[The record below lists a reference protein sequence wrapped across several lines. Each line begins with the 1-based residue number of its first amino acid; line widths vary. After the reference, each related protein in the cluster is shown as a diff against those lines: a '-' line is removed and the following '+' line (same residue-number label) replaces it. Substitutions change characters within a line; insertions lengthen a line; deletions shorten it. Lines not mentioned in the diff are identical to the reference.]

1 MPTSPLQA
9 YHPRWGWLCMF
20 LGLYPIAFALKFLPS
35 GDTTGYAPMWIMFL
49 CGLAF
54 VMAGTVILVKRHS
67 PINILLVTLIL
78 LMLGT
83 MGTGVSIFSPAEG
96 FVGSFTALDEA
107 QNVALARWMFG
118 IGAVWAFMMSGYG
131 IQQFLLSTIHPQ
143 ARPAKGNSPGPIPP
157 RPRSTSAKSAS
168 AKNVNAIPVRRRP
181 RPGLL
186 RKLLVPRS
194 SVRAQYMQRNNGK
207 PTSTPQR
214 SPKSHKRVRP
224 QANRAPLP
232 PRQR

>member
-1 MPTSPLQA
+1 
-9 YHPRWGWLCMF
+9 
-20 LGLYPIAFALKFLPS
+20 
-35 GDTTGYAPMWIMFL
+35 
-49 CGLAF
+49 
-54 VMAGTVILVKRHS
+54 MAGTVILVKRHS

-96 FVGSFTALDEA
+96 FVGSFTALDED

-143 ARPAKGNSPGPIPP
+143 AFQARPAKGNGNGSIPP
-157 RPRSTSAKSAS
+157 RPRNARLKSV
-168 AKNVNAIPVRRRP
+168 NVGPARRRP
-181 RPGLL
+181 RPSLL
-186 RKLLVPRS
+186 RQLLVPRS
-194 SVRAQYMQRNNGK
+194 SVQAQYLQRNGK
-207 PTSTPQR
+207 PQR
-214 SPKSHKRVRP
+214 SPKAHKRVRP
-224 QANRAPLP
+224 QANRASIP